1 MVPDTKVSFSFPL
14 WLRIWCLIMKSPFS
28 YYMWGVVFYCVDFLI
43 FFPEQAVMKCQ
54 QKTMHASYTC
64 TDIFFIFLFI
74 KP

>member
-1 MVPDTKVSFSFPL
+1 
-14 WLRIWCLIMKSPFS
+14 
-28 YYMWGVVFYCVDFLI
+28 MWGVVFYCVDFLI